1 MITVYVDGFF
11 VSPIDAS
18 VLISLEEKGI
28 EYQTARALL
37 RDGQG
42 VPPSLATQAT
52 IARVPTLQHGD
63 FFLTESL
70 AIIDYLEQLYPAPPL
85 FSANPRTR
93 ARCKQVMA
101 FLRFDIHALRDERQW
116 WTVVYPAPGL
126 PPLSPRAARDASELI
141 SIATTFVPQLG
152 DEFSIAHADLALALM
167 RLANNGHP
175 MPDALTAFI
184 AATCQRPSVRTYLD
198 HSRPPNPPLRFTVG

>member
-11 VSPIDAS
+11 VSAIDAS
-18 VLISLEEKGI
+18 VLIALEEKGV

-42 VPPSLATQAT
+42 VPPSLAAQAT
-52 IARVPTLQHGD
+52 IARVPTVQHGD

-70 AIIDYLEQLYPAPPL
+70 AIIDYLEQLFPVPPL
-85 FSANPRTR
+85 FPADPRTR

-126 PPLSPRAARDASELI
+126 PVLSPRAAHDAQELI
-141 SIATTFVPQLG
+141 SIASTFVPQLG
-152 DEFSIAHADLALALM
+152 EFSIAHADLALALM
-167 RLANNGHP
+167 RLASNGHP

-184 AATCQRPSVRTYLD
+184 AATASRPSVRKYID
-198 HSRPPNPPLRFTVG
+198 HPRPPNPPSRFTVG